1 MIEQIMGKPHI
12 DDDDMMLHIINN
24 IPEEY
29 DIIVDRVTRELS
41 NKTLTL
47 DSLVEDLQEKFKR
60 LKTKKGYKGETSFYA
75 KQIKTRC
82 HFCGKI

>member
-1 MIEQIMGKPHI
+1 MSKLQKGEAPDKWVEKLETIRNTIEQIMGKEHI

-24 IPEEY
+24 IPNNY

-47 DSLVEDLQEKFKR
+47 DSLVEDL
-60 LKTKKGYKGETSFYA
+60 
-75 KQIKTRC
+75 
-82 HFCGKI
+82 